1 MDAHYDHISEE
12 NRYGLGVDTDS
23 GKRFLAIPVTIGV
36 ADYNEYYEVTD
47 ELFARFLTD
56 SGAALGFAEECRLRE
71 HDELLIVPPGWNR
84 GIPI

>member
-1 MDAHYDHISEE
+1 MDAHYDYISQE

-23 GKRFLAIPVTIGV
+23 GKHFLAIPVTIGV

-47 ELFARFLTD
+47 VVFTHYLAD
-56 SGAALGFAEECRLRE
+56 PASALDFAEECRLRE
-71 HDELLIVPPGWNR
+71 HDELLILKPGWNR